1 MELPHAAPD
10 EHLRYIPPPP
20 SGYETLL
27 FPGFY
32 NDEAAVR
39 TLYEDGLA
47 MCEQLELHW
56 EDHQV
61 CLRRIEQQKAK
72 NLFAPDPDSP
82 VPFVPP
88 FQLLRDE
95 ATIRDALSDILEWSM
110 RIDWEVFV
118 LRLCLDEYER
128 RRVRRGSA

>member
-1 MELPHAAPD
+1 MELPHAAPE
-10 EHLRYIPPPP
+10 EHLRYSPPVP

-32 NDEAAVR
+32 NDEADVR
-39 TLYEDGLA
+39 AQYEDGLA
-47 MCEQLELHW
+47 MCERLELDW
-56 EDHQV
+56 QDLQL
-61 CLRRIEQQKAK
+61 CLQRIEQQKAK

-95 ATIRDALSDILEWSM
+95 ASIRDSLADILEWSM

-118 LRLCLDEYER
+118 LRVCLDEYER
-128 RRVRRGSA
+128 RRIQRGSV